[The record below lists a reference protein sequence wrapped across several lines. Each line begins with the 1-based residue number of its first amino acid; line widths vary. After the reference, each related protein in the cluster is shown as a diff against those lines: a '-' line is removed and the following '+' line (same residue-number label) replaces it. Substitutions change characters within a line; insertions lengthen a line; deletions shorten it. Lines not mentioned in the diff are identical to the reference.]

1 MLLIYRSFVL
11 SAVSSTKTLYNGN
24 NQQQVIHR
32 PMCVKKTEPSF
43 SPSFRIIDLSR
54 LIAARCQILAVR
66 RKMHTTNDTKD
77 GNCIVSPG
85 ISVIEVADGVT
96 PLTFRGLGCGPS

>member
-1 MLLIYRSFVL
+1 
-11 SAVSSTKTLYNGN
+11 
-24 NQQQVIHR
+24 
-32 PMCVKKTEPSF
+32 MCVKKTEPSF

-66 RKMHTTNDTKD
+66 RKSHTTNDAKD

-85 ISVIEVADGVT
+85 IPVIEVADGVT
-96 PLTFRGLGCGPS
+96 PLTFRGLGCGLS